1 MLLFRPSSAEPE
13 MELFKMAASI
23 PGRNRAIFMLTYE
36 ELLQR
41 RLGRYQH
48 LTSLRPRQ
56 LVSRLTVDVTIV
68 HHSPITQ
75 LEVLPLRTGRRAS
88 GRRTPSPPPPLSP
101 EPITALASPGGP
113 QLPVTTVIKK
123 EKNVCRITF
132 SPNIVQQARI
142 ATDGVLGDFIVR
154 YDVQRDMGIGDI
166 QVSLGGKLSAFSSP
180 HFRLLSSVPGFK
192 WTLCPLL
199 CPQRPAG
206 GPQERGVRHRHQR
219 LHAGQEDPPGKS
231 PRARLLA

>member
-23 PGRNRAIFMLTYE
+23 PGRNRAVFMLTYE

-56 LVSRLTVDVTIV
+56 LVSRLTLDITIV

-88 GRRTPSPPPPLSP
+88 GRRTPKDPPPLSRNQ
-101 EPITALASPGGP
+101 S
-113 QLPVTTVIKK
+113 QLWLLQAGLS
-123 EKNVCRITF
+123 CR
-132 SPNIVQQARI
+132 
-142 ATDGVLGDFIVR
+142 L
-154 YDVQRDMGIGDI
+154 
-166 QVSLGGKLSAFSSP
+166 
-180 HFRLLSSVPGFK
+180 
-192 WTLCPLL
+192 
-199 CPQRPAG
+199 
-206 GPQERGVRHRHQR
+206 
-219 LHAGQEDPPGKS
+219 
-231 PRARLLA
+231 PR